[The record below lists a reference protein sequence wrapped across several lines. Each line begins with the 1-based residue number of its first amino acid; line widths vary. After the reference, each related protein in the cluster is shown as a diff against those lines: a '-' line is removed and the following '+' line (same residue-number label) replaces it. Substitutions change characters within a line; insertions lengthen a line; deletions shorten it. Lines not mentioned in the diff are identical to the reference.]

1 MKLSKQ
7 DLIKILASLAA
18 FVLLVF
24 IFIREIP
31 YNINT
36 FNRVEVVLISI
47 GAGIVTG
54 ILLAL
59 YFKRYAEEL
68 IAKFQIFVSLAVMCA
83 IFFPSVLS
91 MVNRIQ
97 VTETGEHLTY
107 VETREVYGMVFKG
120 RVDEDG
126 QVSADSYDIVVE
138 RENGQEESI
147 RFSSEISSGWER
159 GQTADIT
166 VHRGLLGIHFVYP
179 E

>member
-7 DLIKILASLAA
+7 DLIRILASLAA

-31 YNINT
+31 YNINN

-47 GAGIVTG
+47 GVGIVAG
-54 ILLAL
+54 VLLAL

-83 IFFPSVLS
+83 IFFPSILS

-120 RVDEDG
+120 RLDEDG

-138 RENGQEESI
+138 RENGKREAI
-147 RFSSEISSGWER
+147 RFSSEISAGWER